1 MIAVLSQLTWVM
13 IAQVGIVLLGG
24 GGGGG
29 GCLIPIPITLYSLV
43 RDFLS
48 LVLLNSL
55 SWTGVC

>member
-1 MIAVLSQLTWVM
+1 MIAVLSQPTWVM